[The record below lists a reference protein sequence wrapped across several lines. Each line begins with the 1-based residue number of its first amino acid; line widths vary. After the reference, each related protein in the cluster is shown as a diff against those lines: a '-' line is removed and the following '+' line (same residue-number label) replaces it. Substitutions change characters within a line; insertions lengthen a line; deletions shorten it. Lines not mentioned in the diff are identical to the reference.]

1 MEVRASEMIKLSFIG
16 LAVALL
22 LILGLAA
29 LCLRL
34 ARKNRQLAI
43 DAETFRTVAEEA
55 GDGLLLQEED
65 SSIVWA
71 NRAYCQLFGY
81 SMDELV
87 GQLPLHFALPED
99 IRLSPQEA
107 RLFRFDDHP
116 ERFDFLSSYRNV
128 KRNGEEFINQLR
140 LTEVARSSHDQ
151 PRRFVTVSR
160 DVTTEVAVA
169 DALAEAN
176 QRIRQQAATDALTGL
191 SNRRAMTAYLE
202 KLIAAGPF
210 ALIAI
215 DLDDFKGIND
225 SFGHAAGDTLLVHAG
240 RTIKEFLKTDWYGA
254 RMGGDEFTLAIPG
267 SLDWP
272 TATRYAIAL
281 KRRFA
286 TPIQWQETEL
296 VCGASLGVALS
307 DGANSVDELMHHA
320 DVALYAA
327 KARRNTRVALYDT
340 RMNEQESQLSQLRS
354 GLAEAVQSRSL
365 EFYAQPTIDLL
376 NNSVRGFELLVRW
389 TDPKLG
395 PVSADKIVRILG
407 ELSLLRQLDKLAALA
422 AFEMCC
428 LLRDAGRSDLLVGF
442 NISPG
447 TLKTP
452 EFVDTL
458 IWQADALDVPSDR
471 IIVELLETTVL
482 STSDRTDGTAAQV
495 ARLKEAGF
503 RPLLD
508 DFGIGYA
515 GLSHL
520 AELGVEGL
528 KIDRSLVSKINVD
541 PVSRRIVEAVISL
554 CADLGFRVVAEGVE
568 TPDQL
573 EVLRDLGCETWQGYL
588 FSKPLPLMEAIKLV
602 ERKGTELL
610 KPRRTNQ
617 H

>member
-1 MEVRASEMIKLSFIG
+1 MAGEMITLSFIG
-16 LAVALL
+16 LVVAFL

-29 LCLRL
+29 LCIRL
-34 ARKNRQLAI
+34 TRKNRRLAI

-107 RLFRFDDHP
+107 KAFRFDDHP
-116 ERFDFLSSYRNV
+116 EHFDFLSSYRNV

-176 QRIRQQAATDALTGL
+176 QRIRQQAATDDLTGL
-191 SNRRAMTAYLE
+191 LNRRAMTEHL
-202 KLIAAGPF
+202 KRLVDAGPF
-210 ALIAI
+210 ALIAV
-215 DLDDFKGIND
+215 DLNDFKSVND
-225 SFGHAAGDTLLVHAG
+225 NFGHAAGDALLVHAG
-240 RTIKEFLKTDWYGA
+240 STIQEFLHTDWHGA
-254 RMGGDEFTLAIPG
+254 RMGGDEFILAIPG
-267 SLDWP
+267 SLDWH
-272 TATRYAIAL
+272 AAARHAIAL
-281 KRRFA
+281 KRRLA
-286 TPIQWQETEL
+286 VPMRWKETEL
-296 VCGASLGVALS
+296 VCRASLGVARA
-307 DGANSVDELMHHA
+307 DGSTIDELMHHA

-327 KARRNTRVALYDT
+327 KARRNTQVALYDA
-340 RMNEQESQLSQLRS
+340 RMNERELRRSQLRS
-354 GLAEAVQSRSL
+354 GLAEAVRAGKL
-365 EFYAQPTIDLL
+365 EFYAQPTINLQ
-376 NNSVRGFELLVRW
+376 NNCVRGFELLVRW
-389 TDPKLG
+389 THPKLG
-395 PVSADKIVRILG
+395 PVSADTIVEILG
-407 ELSLLRQLDKLAALA
+407 EMSLLRQLDMLAAFA

-452 EFVDTL
+452 EFADTL

-528 KIDRSLVSKINVD
+528 KIDRSLVSKINAD

-568 TPDQL
+568 TSDQL
-573 EVLRDLGCETWQGYL
+573 GVLRDLGCETWQGYL

-602 ERKGTELL
+602 ERKDTELL
-610 KPRRTNQ
+610 KAKRFNQ
-617 H
+617 Y